1 MTSTAKIQVAGGR
14 GGQLSRAEMF
24 PAYVGILARHASLEA
39 QLGAAAR
46 AMLAAAGAAIP
57 ATVEAIALL
66 WARHLKFDAADPR
79 WPDRDR
85 FLVQPPVGGTLL
97 AALLHLTGHDALGAS
112 EDTQAHAAFELPT
125 ESPGQA
131 FGCAVGMALAERLLA
146 ARFGRS
152 LVDHRTW
159 LLASGHDLASGSGH
173 VAGSLAGQ
181 LRLEKLTVLWHDED
195 ASEERLRRFAGYGW
209 ATRAVDAH
217 DSAALGSAMAMA
229 MRSRKPTLIACRAES
244 SHPPRHP
251 AIGHSS
257 AVPVPEHVA
266 SELRSAGRRG
276 VTARRGWL
284 KRLARHPQ
292 RPEFERSI
300 SNRLPEG
307 VHEALTGL
315 KAAWSEERGLRSTSA
330 ANDAI
335 VEALLPILPEL
346 AGAGQPADA
355 GLHEGALAAVGGL
368 AAHGGVV
375 PLGCGPLAHGHIARA
390 ALSLSGSLRQRAIH
404 AFHEAGCGDDMA
416 VVAGLRAMPNLVV
429 FRPAD
434 AIEAVEC
441 WDLALRRAEGPS
453 LMLLA
458 DQPVPP
464 RRAEIS
470 ENCCARG
477 GYVLAEASGARQATL
492 IASGPEL
499 AAALAARAMLEG
511 EGITA
516 AVVSLACWEL
526 FAQADPA
533 YRAQVLGTS
542 PRVAIEA
549 GCEFG
554 WERWLGERGAIVG
567 PGIAAADLPGHVT
580 AAARRLVAA

>member
-1 MTSTAKIQVAGGR
+1 MASTAKIQAAAGSAALR
-14 GGQLSRAEMF
+14 SRTEML
-24 PAYVGILARHASLEA
+24 PAHVGILARHASLEA

-46 AMLAAAGAAIP
+46 VMLAAAGAAIP
-57 ATVEAIALL
+57 ATAEAVAML

-85 FLVQPPVGGTLL
+85 FLVQPSVGGRLL
-97 AALLHLTGHDALGAS
+97 ATLLHLTGHDAPPDAAD
-112 EDTQAHAAFELPT
+112 EHDHPAFELPT
-125 ESPGQA
+125 DAAGQA

-159 LLASGHDLASGSGH
+159 LVASGHDLASGSGH
-173 VAGSLAGQ
+173 AAGSLAGQ

-209 ATRAVDAH
+209 ATRAVDAR
-217 DSAALGSAMAMA
+217 DPPALASAMAMA
-229 MRSRKPTLIACRAES
+229 MRSRKPTLIACRAEPWPHEPFMAGS
-244 SHPPRHP
+244 
-251 AIGHSS
+251 
-257 AVPVPEHVA
+257 VPEHVRTV
-266 SELRSAGRRG
+266 LRSAGRRG

-300 SNRLPEG
+300 ANRLPEG
-307 VHEALTGL
+307 LHEALTGL
-315 KAAWSEERGLRSTSA
+315 KSAWSEERGLRSTSA
-330 ANDAI
+330 ANAAI

-346 AGAGQPADA
+346 AGAGPPADA

-375 PLGCGPLAHGHIARA
+375 PLGHGPLAHGHTARPG
-390 ALSLSGSLRQRAIH
+390 LSLSGRLRRRAIH
-404 AFHEAGCGDDMA
+404 AFHEGDGGDDMA

-453 LMLLA
+453 LMLLT
-458 DQPVPP
+458 DCPVPP

-492 IASGPEL
+492 LASGPEV
-499 AAALAARAMLEG
+499 AIAMAARAMLDG
-511 EGITA
+511 EGITV

-526 FAQADPA
+526 FALADPA
-533 YRAQVLGTS
+533 YRAQVLGTA
-542 PRVAIEA
+542 PRVAVET
-549 GCEFG
+549 GCDFG
-554 WERWLGERGAIVG
+554 WERWLGERALVVG
-567 PGIAAADLPGHVT
+567 PGLAAEALADAAA
-580 AAARRLVAA
+580 AAARRLIAA

>member
-1 MTSTAKIQVAGGR
+1 MASTAKMEAAR
-14 GGQLSRAEMF
+14 GQFGQHQRPDTF

-39 QLGAAAR
+39 QLAGAAR

-57 ATVEAIALL
+57 ATAEAVALL

-85 FLVQPPVGGTLL
+85 FVVQPSVGGSLL
-97 AALLHLTGHDALGAS
+97 AALLHLTGHDAPPPA
-112 EDTQAHAAFELPT
+112 EDSHVHPAFELPT
-125 ESPGQA
+125 EATGQA

-159 LLASGHDLASGSGH
+159 LVASGHDLASGAGH
-173 VAGSLAGQ
+173 ALGSLAGQ

-217 DSAALGSAMAMA
+217 DRMALASAMGMA
-229 MRSRKPTLIACRAES
+229 MRSRKPTLIACRADS
-244 SHPPRHP
+244 TPPHDSP
-251 AIGHSS
+251 MSGG
-257 AVPVPEHVA
+257 VPEHVA
-266 SELRSAGRRG
+266 TALRSAGRRG
-276 VTARRGWL
+276 VSARRGWL

-292 RPEFERSI
+292 RPEFERSMT
-300 SNRLPEG
+300 NRLPEG
-307 VHEALTGL
+307 LHEVLTGL
-315 KAAWSEERGLRSTSA
+315 KSAWSEERSLRSTGEASA
-330 ANDAI
+330 SI

-346 AGAGQPADA
+346 AGAGPPADA
-355 GLHEGALAAVGGL
+355 GLHEGALVAVGGL

-375 PLGCGPLAHGHIARA
+375 PLGSGPLTHEHSARP
-390 ALSLSGSLRQRAIH
+390 ALNLSGRLRRRAIH
-404 AFHEAGCGDDMA
+404 TFHEAGCADDMA

-429 FRPAD
+429 FRPAE

-453 LMLLA
+453 LLLLA
-458 DQPVPP
+458 DHPVPP
-464 RRAEIS
+464 RRAEIT
-470 ENCCARG
+470 ENCCAKG

-492 IASGPEL
+492 IASGPEV
-499 AAALAARAMLEG
+499 AAALAARALLEG
-511 EGITA
+511 EGITV

-533 YRAQVLGTS
+533 YRALVLGTA
-542 PRVAIEA
+542 PRVAVET
-549 GCEFG
+549 GCDFG
-554 WERWLGERGAIVG
+554 WERWLGERAALVG
-567 PGIAAADLPGHVT
+567 PGIAADALPDSV
-580 AAARRLVAA
+580 AAAVRRLIAT

>member
-1 MTSTAKIQVAGGR
+1 MASTAKIQAAS
-14 GGQLSRAEMF
+14 SRATLRPRTEMLSTH
-24 PAYVGILARHASLEA
+24 AGILARHASLEA

-57 ATVEAIALL
+57 ATAEAVAML

-85 FLVQPPVGGTLL
+85 FLVQPSVGGRLL
-97 AALLHLTGHDALGAS
+97 ATLLHLTGHDTPSDAVQ
-112 EDTQAHAAFELPT
+112 EHDHPAFELPT
-125 ESPGQA
+125 DAAGQA

-159 LLASGHDLASGSGH
+159 LVASGHDLASGSGH
-173 VAGSLAGQ
+173 AAGSLAGQ

-209 ATRAVDAH
+209 ATRAVDAR
-217 DSAALGSAMAMA
+217 DPPALASAMAMA
-229 MRSRKPTLIACRAES
+229 MRSRKPTLIACRAEPS
-244 SHPPRHP
+244 PPSHEPYP
-251 AIGHSS
+251 AGS
-257 AVPVPEHVA
+257 VPEHVRTV
-266 SELRSAGRRG
+266 LRSAGRRG
-276 VTARRGWL
+276 VSARRGWL

-307 VHEALTGL
+307 LHEALTSL
-315 KAAWSEERGLRSTSA
+315 KSTWSEERGLRSTSA
-330 ANDAI
+330 ANTGVI
-335 VEALLPILPEL
+335 EALLPILPEL
-346 AGAGQPADA
+346 AGAGPPADA

-375 PLGCGPLAHGHIARA
+375 PHGHGPLAHGHTARP
-390 ALSLSGSLRQRAIH
+390 ALSLSGRLRRRAIH
-404 AFHEAGCGDDMA
+404 TFHEGERGEDMA

-453 LMLLA
+453 LLLLT
-458 DQPVPP
+458 DHPVPP

-492 IASGPEL
+492 LASGPEV
-499 AAALAARAMLEG
+499 AIAMAARATLEG
-511 EGITA
+511 EGITV

-533 YRAQVLGTS
+533 YRAQVLGTA
-542 PRVAIEA
+542 PRVAVET
-549 GCEFG
+549 GCDFG
-554 WERWLGERGAIVG
+554 WERWLGERAALVG
-567 PGIAAADLPGHVT
+567 PGIPPAALADAAAP
-580 AAARRLVAA
+580 AARRLVVV

>member
-1 MTSTAKIQVAGGR
+1 MTPAAKIQVAGGGVAQR
-14 GGQLSRAEMF
+14 SRPDAF

-46 AMLAAAGAAIP
+46 AMLAAAGTAIP
-57 ATVEAIALL
+57 ATAEAIALL

-85 FLVQPPVGGTLL
+85 FVVQPSVGGSLL
-97 AALLHLTGHDALGAS
+97 AALLHLTGHDAPPAV
-112 EDTQAHAAFELPT
+112 EDRHAHPAFELPT
-125 ESPGQA
+125 EALGQA

-159 LLASGHDLASGSGH
+159 LVASGHDLASGSGH
-173 VAGSLAGQ
+173 AAGSLAGQ

-217 DSAALGSAMAMA
+217 DRPALASAMAMA

-244 SHPPRHP
+244 MHHPFDPGMP
-251 AIGHSS
+251 GG
-257 AVPVPEHVA
+257 VPEHVA
-266 SELRSAGRRG
+266 ATLRSAGRRG

-300 SNRLPEG
+300 TNRLPEG
-307 VHEALTGL
+307 LHEVLAGL
-315 KAAWSEERGLRSTSA
+315 KSAWFEERALRSTSNA
-330 ANDAI
+330 SAAI

-346 AGAGQPADA
+346 AGAGPPADA
-355 GLHEGALAAVGGL
+355 GLHEGALSAVGGL

-375 PLGCGPLAHGHIARA
+375 PLGRGPLAHGHTARA

-404 AFHEAGCGDDMA
+404 AFHEAGSGDDMA
-416 VVAGLRAMPNLVV
+416 VVAGLRAMPNLMV

-458 DQPVPP
+458 DHPVPP

-492 IASGPEL
+492 IASGPEVV
-499 AAALAARAMLEG
+499 AALAARTMLEG
-511 EGITA
+511 EGITV

-533 YRAQVLGTS
+533 YRAQVLGTA
-542 PRVAIEA
+542 PRVAIET
-549 GCEFG
+549 GCDFG
-554 WERWLGERGAIVG
+554 WERWLGERAALIG
-567 PGIAAADLPGHVT
+567 PGVAANALAGGVAAAV
-580 AAARRLVAA
+580 RRLVSS